1 MRAAAV
7 KTELPYLHRET
18 TRHGQDVI
26 YARRFGRRVRIREA
40 ESSPAFMEAYAGA
53 VRELSGRRPVRSMA
67 PLKPAHPAGSL
78 GWLGAKYFGSP
89 KFLALSPG
97 SQATRRGVLEAC
109 FAERFAEADNK
120 PLGDCPAALID
131 AAKIQRLR
139 DLKSSAG
146 LPGAANN
153 RKKYLSAMFG
163 WAVEQKPPL
172 ATHNPVRDVKRVDYS
187 TSGFHTWTIE
197 EVEQFRARH
206 AVGTKAR
213 LALEMLLF
221 IGCRRGDFV
230 TLGKQHVRN
239 NKIRFVPR
247 KTLYKRRTSSAK
259 PVLPILAEVIAKS
272 PCGAMTFLET
282 EHGKP
287 FTAKGFGGWFR
298 ERCDDAKLYH
308 CTAHGLRKAGAT
320 FAAQNG
326 ATVNQLMAMY
336 DWSTPNQ
343 AKVYTDAVDRER
355 LADQGMPLLMQGGT

>member
-1 MRAAAV
+1 MRAAPV
-7 KTELPYLHRET
+7 KTDLPYLHREK
-18 TRHGQDVI
+18 TRHKQDVI
-26 YARRFGRRVRIREA
+26 YARRFGRRVRIREP
-40 ESSPAFMEAYAGA
+40 ESSPAFMEAYAAA
-53 VRELSGRRPVRSMA
+53 VRELSGRRRARSA
-67 PLKPAHPAGSL
+67 VPLKPAHPQGSL
-78 GWLGAKYFGSP
+78 GWLGAKYFASP
-89 KFLALSPG
+89 EFRALSLG
-97 SQATRRGVLEAC
+97 SQVTRRGVLEAC
-109 FAERFAEADNK
+109 FAERFKDAENK
-120 PLGDCPAALID
+120 PLGDCPIVHVD

-139 DLKSSAG
+139 DLKAG

-163 WAVEQKPPL
+163 WAVEPKPPL

-197 EVEQFRARH
+197 EVQQFRARH
-206 AVGTKAR
+206 EVGTKAR

-221 IGCRRGDFV
+221 VGCRKGDLV

-239 NKIRFVPR
+239 GRIKFVPR
-247 KTLYKRRTSSAK
+247 KTLYKRRTASAK
-259 PVLPILAEVIAKS
+259 PILPILADVIARS

-298 ERCDDAKLYH
+298 DRCNEAELKH

-336 DWSTPNQ
+336 DWSTPGQ
-343 AKVYTDAVDRER
+343 AKVYTDAADRER
-355 LADQGMPLLMQGGT
+355 LADQGMPLLGQGGT